1 MINIFTKELLS
12 NYFAWEV
19 SAGNGMAINICPY
32 DENGELELDPVSW
45 GQAVGRRGSRESLD
59 GPGIDGK

>member
-32 DENGELELDPVSW
+32 DENGSW
-45 GQAVGRRGSRESLD
+45 IRSVGARQLAGEGPGSR
-59 GPGIDGK
+59 